1 MGTSLC
7 LQHGRRTNSTD
18 VSRRPIFRFSKTRYT
33 NVADELFDI
42 LMRDFRAPS
51 STCCS
56 TSFGARL
63 AGRDV
68 GPRCP
73 RSRAI
78 FQLFR
83 SGTNEL
89 EAYQSES
96 HENSPGA
103 ATPLYDTKNDL
114 ENLLCCRQDKSS
126 DPANNKAPD

>member
-1 MGTSLC
+1 MGDEQIPPTFPDILF
-7 LQHGRRTNSTD
+7 LG
-18 VSRRPIFRFSKTRYT
+18 FRKPEYT

-103 ATPLYDTKNDL
+103 ATPNF
-114 ENLLCCRQDKSS
+114 RGS
-126 DPANNKAPD
+126 